1 MPSPKPIVLT
11 WEAWKASRAS
21 KRELLE
27 RLGLANP
34 SRRQAAIGSQ
44 EKRLRARFKGKPDH
58 KRNIFVHMQAD
69 RFAGCRNSISA
80 RR

>member
-34 SRRQAAIGSQ
+34 SRRQTAIGSQ
-44 EKRLRARFKGKPDH
+44 EKRLRASFKG
-58 KRNIFVHMQAD
+58 
-69 RFAGCRNSISA
+69 
-80 RR
+80 RRAPTFT